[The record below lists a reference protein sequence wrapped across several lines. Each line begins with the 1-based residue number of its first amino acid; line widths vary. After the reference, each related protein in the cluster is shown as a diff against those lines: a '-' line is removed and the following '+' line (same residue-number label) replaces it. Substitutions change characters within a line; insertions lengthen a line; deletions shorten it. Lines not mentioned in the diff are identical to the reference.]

1 MSELKNVLLKFKT
14 GIKYVNS
21 VIKYHANNRW
31 AIFITAVVKKQWY
44 FLLDRTL
51 YLEKNDPQAAAAVLK
66 RLRGTDDVDDEIMH
80 LRDEQKANKRV
91 KHLTIK
97 QVGAS

>member
-1 MSELKNVLLKFKT
+1 
-14 GIKYVNS
+14 
-21 VIKYHANNRW
+21 
-31 AIFITAVVKKQWY
+31 
-44 FLLDRTL
+44 L

-97 QVGAS
+97 QVGAR